1 MSCLSNNKVWWQP
14 HRCSRLL
21 LLMFV
26 THMMGF
32 HISTQLVW
40 KGRGPTLNCP
50 GQSNKEEE
58 KNGEREQRV
67 GGGGT
72 DGLIRV
78 SCALCLI
85 WTPREREE
93 ERERK
98 MKIGRG
104 ADLRRISHSGSYSTV
119 ELLASPSG
127 LHRCFSIVV
136 QIPSR
141 ILLVVHCC

>member
-1 MSCLSNNKVWWQP
+1 
-14 HRCSRLL
+14 
-21 LLMFV
+21 MFV

-32 HISTQLVW
+32 NAYFTFPPSSY
-40 KGRGPTLNCP
+40 GRGGEGTYLKLSRSQRRLCTGKAIRKRRKTGSKNRELE
-50 GQSNKEEE
+50 NEE
-58 KNGEREQRV
+58 QM
-67 GGGGT
+67 
-72 DGLIRV
+72 GLSV

-104 ADLRRISHSGSYSTV
+104 GDLHCISHSGSYSTV

-136 QIPSR
+136 
-141 ILLVVHCC
+141 